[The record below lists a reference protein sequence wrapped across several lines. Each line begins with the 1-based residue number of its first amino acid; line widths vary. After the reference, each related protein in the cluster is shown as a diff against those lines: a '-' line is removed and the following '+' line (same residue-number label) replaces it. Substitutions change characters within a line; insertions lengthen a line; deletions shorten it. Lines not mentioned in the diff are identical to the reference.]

1 VGFQV
6 HLSLSWGVQLLVQG
20 DLNHFSNL
28 TISHVN
34 QAIVA
39 LQQVVL
45 LAPVPQQQLVVL
57 QQVVLLAPVP
67 QQQQVVLL
75 VRVPQQQLVVLQQ
88 VVLLEEVVVVVVFD
102 WGFELILLC
111 VLS

>member
-1 VGFQV
+1 MGFQV

-39 LQQVVL
+39 
-45 LAPVPQQQLVVL
+45 L

-111 VLS
+111 VRL

>member
-1 VGFQV
+1 MGFQV

-28 TISHVN
+28 TKSHVN
-34 QAIVA
+34 QAMVA
-39 LQQVVL
+39 LQQVGL
-45 LAPVPQQQLVVL
+45 LVTVARRQLVVL
-57 QQVVLLAPVP
+57 QQVVLLAHVP
-67 QQQQVVLL
+67 QQK
-75 VRVPQQQLVVLQQ
+75 LVVLQQ

-111 VLS
+111 VRL

>member
-1 VGFQV
+1 MGFQV

-45 LAPVPQQQLVVL
+45 LAPVPQQQ
-57 QQVVLLAPVP
+57 
-67 QQQQVVLL
+67 QVVLL
-75 VRVPQQQLVVLQQ
+75 VPVPQQQLVVLQQ

>member
-1 VGFQV
+1 MGFQV

-39 LQQVVL
+39 
-45 LAPVPQQQLVVL
+45 L

>member
-1 VGFQV
+1 MGFQV

-45 LAPVPQQQLVVL
+45 LAPVPQQQ
-57 QQVVLLAPVP
+57 QVLL
-67 QQQQVVLL
+67 L
-75 VRVPQQQLVVLQQ
+75 
-88 VVLLEEVVVVVVFD
+88 EVVVVVVLD